1 MKYNDATRRRLAA
14 DTAQPSPRGTGRKV
28 TLDVTLY
35 GGGHSVMNTVPRSQS
50 VMSNDDSE
58 LIAQFALLIRNVRKQ
73 MP

>member
-1 MKYNDATRRRLAA
+1 
-14 DTAQPSPRGTGRKV
+14 
-28 TLDVTLY
+28 
-35 GGGHSVMNTVPRSQS
+35 MNTVPRSQS